1 MNPIDYRREVTRA
14 LESFGDILQRLNPW
28 VFSVLLVTVMLLK
41 DGIGFFYVFD
51 PAVISSEF
59 PLPLEGTNAGS
70 FGWPL
75 IAWALQLETYRGLWL
90 LPLLVILA
98 TALVFSPVL
107 SRRFDRPTA
116 FSIAV
121 VLLLGPIPMSLLSH
135 LGRHDFLVL
144 IGGVVLALSLRQPIL
159 AVLATVVMSSGNPEQ
174 SLVATLL
181 LLLAVI
187 ALKLTHLRAAAA
199 WATGVAA
206 VYWLGVL
213 LILRNLDRPSRLES
227 LAAVAPDFTRI
238 TVQNLPV
245 LIWATYGLSTFA
257 LLTLIISS
265 RRWNRIILI
274 GAASAPIL
282 LYFLGDQSRI
292 GIAAA
297 TPIIVLATVLVVRQ
311 LMDSLNPQ
319 RRSIAL
325 ASITS
330 AAIVLPTVHILYLG
344 DIYAPYRFLVDILF

>member
-1 MNPIDYRREVTRA
+1 MSHIDYRREVTRV
-14 LESFGDILQRLNPW
+14 LESFGNLLQRINPW
-28 VFSVLLVTVMLLK
+28 VFSIFLVVVMLLK
-41 DGIGFFYVFD
+41 DGVGFFYVFN
-51 PAVISSEF
+51 PADVSSEF

-75 IAWALQLETYRGLWL
+75 LAWALQLETYRGLWL
-90 LPLLVILA
+90 IPLLVILT

-116 FSIAV
+116 FAIAL
-121 VLLLGPIPMSLLSH
+121 VLLLGPIPMTLLSH
-135 LGRHDFLVL
+135 LGRHDFLVV
-144 IGGVVLALSLRQPIL
+144 IGGVVLALSLRRPFL
-159 AVLATVVMSSGNPEQ
+159 AVLTTLVMSSGNPEQ
-174 SLVATLL
+174 SLVATVL

-199 WATGVAA
+199 WATVVAA
-206 VYWLGVL
+206 IYWLGVL
-213 LILRNLDRPSRLES
+213 LILRSLDRPSRLES
-227 LAAVAPDFTRI
+227 LAAVVPDFTRI

-245 LIWATYGLSTFA
+245 LVWATYGLSIFA
-257 LLTLIISS
+257 LLALITSL
-265 RRWNRIILI
+265 RGWNRIVLA
-274 GAASAPIL
+274 GVTAVPIL

-292 GIAAA
+292 GVAAA

-311 LMDSLNPQ
+311 LMESLNSQ

-325 ASITS
+325 ASI
-330 AAIVLPTVHILYLG
+330 AITALVLPTVHILYLG